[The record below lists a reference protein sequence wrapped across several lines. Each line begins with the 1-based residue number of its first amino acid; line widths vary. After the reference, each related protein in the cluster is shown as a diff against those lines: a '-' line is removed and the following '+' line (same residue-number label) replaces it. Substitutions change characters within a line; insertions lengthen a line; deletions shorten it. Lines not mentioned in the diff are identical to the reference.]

1 MQLPG
6 IPRWPHDG
14 LVVTYH
20 YVRPTNSE
28 GGGGGVTGISPEE
41 FARQLGAIA
50 RSHRLVGVDEFVRAA
65 EAREPSDT
73 PLALITFDDA
83 VKDQYT
89 HALPVLERLNVPA
102 VFFAPMRPV
111 DPAHH
116 PLDAWTPQHL
126 VHALAER
133 MTWKTLE
140 AAVRREVG
148 EVPIDEPRMHALY
161 HYEVPEKR
169 WLKFALAFAL
179 PPERAAAVLHGINR
193 AGPRIGADEWF
204 MSRDELVDLQARGH
218 AIGAHGYDHLP
229 YSSLTPL
236 EQAWDMARAAQLMSR
251 LLGDRPPTPPTPR
264 AAAYPFGR
272 HDATTRELIR
282 VFGYTHAF
290 TTEERVDCKFLDD
303 ALAARQRERGRTMH
317 DCAA

>member
-1 MQLPG
+1 MELPR
-6 IPRWPHDG
+6 IARPPQDG

-20 YVRPTNSE
+20 YIRPTNSE
-28 GGGGGVTGISPEE
+28 GGGVTGISPEE
-41 FARQLGAIA
+41 FARQLVAIA
-50 RSHRLVGVDEFVRAA
+50 RSHRLVGVDEFVRTA
-65 EAREPSDT
+65 EAREPGDT

-111 DPAHH
+111 DPAHG
-116 PLDAWTPQHL
+116 PLEAWTPQHL

-140 AAVRREVG
+140 AAVRGEVG
-148 EVPIDEPRMHALY
+148 RVEIDEPRMNTLY

-179 PPERAAAVLHGINR
+179 PAERTAAVLHGINR

-204 MSRDELVDLQARGH
+204 MSRDELADLQARGH

-251 LLGDRPPTPPTPR
+251 LLGDRPR
-264 AAAYPFGR
+264 AIAYPFGR
-272 HDATTRELIR
+272 HDATTRELTR

-290 TTEERVDCKFLDD
+290 TTDERVDCKFLDD
-303 ALAARQRERGRTMH
+303 ALAARQRERERTMH